1 MALTTTCLG
10 AFPKPDYL
18 PIKDWFQVNHD
29 TAGYVD
35 EVVRGYA
42 RATGATG
49 ADDLFN
55 RATAEAVA
63 DQVACGIDI
72 PTDGEMRRE
81 NYVHYQCRF
90 FEGFDF
96 ENLEHRVLR
105 NGAYDTWLPAIR
117 GPVRGGETPVLARDW
132 RVAQAATGRPVKI
145 TLPGPMTIADTTA
158 DCFYDDP
165 KDLARDLAEA
175 LNGEI
180 LALAEA
186 GCKYIQIDE
195 PVFARQPEAALAYG
209 VETLERCW
217 HGVPEGVTRVV
228 HVCCGY
234 PNRIDDADYPKAD
247 PGAYRQI
254 ATALDGAVDQLS
266 IEDSHR
272 HNDLSL
278 FARFRKTRLVVG
290 FIDVASSRLESVDEI
305 EARMREVAGALPE
318 GHLIAAP
325 DCGLGFLGRDLA
337 LAKLS
342 NMCEAAR
349 RV

>member
-10 AFPKPDYL
+10 AYPKPDYL

-49 ADDLFN
+49 ADDLFD

-117 GPVRGGETPVLARDW
+117 GPIRGGETPVLARDW

>member
-49 ADDLFN
+49 ADDLFD

-117 GPVRGGETPVLARDW
+117 GPIRGGETPVLARDW

>member
-1 MALTTTCLG
+1 MALTTTCIG
-10 AFPKPDYL
+10 AYPKPDYL

-29 TAGYVD
+29 TEDYVD

-42 RATGATG
+42 RATGAPG
-49 ADDLFN
+49 ADALFD

>member
-10 AFPKPDYL
+10 AYPKPDYL

-209 VETLERCW
+209 VEMLERCW
-217 HGVPEGVTRVV
+217 HGVPDCVTRVV

-234 PNRIDDADYPKAD
+234 PNRIDDPDYPKAD
-247 PGAYRQI
+247 TGAYRQL
-254 ATALDGAVDQLS
+254 AGALDGVVDQLS

-278 FARFRKTRLVVG
+278 FAKFRKTKLVVG
-290 FIDVASSRLESVDEI
+290 FIEIASSRLESVDEI

>member
-49 ADDLFN
+49 ADDLFD